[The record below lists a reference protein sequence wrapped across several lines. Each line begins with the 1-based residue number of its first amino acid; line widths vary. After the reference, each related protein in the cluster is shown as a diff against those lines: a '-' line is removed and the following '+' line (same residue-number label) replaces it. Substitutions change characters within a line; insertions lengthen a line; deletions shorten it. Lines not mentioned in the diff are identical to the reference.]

1 MSFSIIILAAG
12 KGKRMNSKVPKVFHK
27 VGNHPMIYHV
37 LDIGMSLKPK
47 FVSLVISE
55 GLDIYKSEIK
65 KKYKKVL
72 FAKQH
77 KQLGTADAVSTALKE
92 KSLRNSNL
100 SLILYGDTPLIT
112 KKTLE
117 DSIRKFKKKKADLC
131 VLSMTPSHTNHS
143 YGRLVTKKSR
153 LIKIIEKSEF
163 KSSYDLDNL
172 CNTGIMLIKT
182 NFLTDALKKIR
193 NNNSKKEFFLTD
205 IVEVFNKQK
214 MNVIHVEFPYEEFLG
229 VNDKNDLA
237 TVEKVFQNRMREK
250 FLKQGVTL
258 TDPSTVFFSADT
270 EIGNDVI
277 IHPNVQFGR
286 KVKLGNR
293 VEIKG
298 FCHIENSSL
307 NDDVSV
313 GPFARLRDESEIDK
327 DSKIGNFVEIKKS
340 KIKKNVKISHLSYV
354 GDAEINN
361 NANIGAGMIT
371 CNYDGYKKN
380 KTYIGEN
387 CFIGSNSS
395 LIAPIK
401 IEKNSI
407 IGASTVIDKDIPAGT
422 TVYRKSELIKKNN
435 KK

>member
-12 KGKRMNSKVPKVFHK
+12 KGKRMHSKVPKVFHK

-37 LDIGMSLKPK
+37 LDTGMSLKPN

-77 KQLGTADAVSTALKE
+77 KQLGTADAVSTAFKE
-92 KSLRNSNL
+92 KSLRNSDL

-117 DSIRKFKKKKADLC
+117 DSIRRFKKKKADLC
-131 VLSMTPSHTNHS
+131 VLSMTPLHTNHS

-153 LIKIIEKSEF
+153 LIKIIEKSEI
-163 KSSYDLDNL
+163 KSSYDFDNL
-172 CNTGIMLIKT
+172 CNSGIMLIKT
-182 NFLTDALKKIR
+182 NYLTDALKKIR

-205 IVEVFNKQK
+205 IVEVFNKQN
-214 MNVIHVEFPYEEFLG
+214 MNVVHIEFPHEEFLG
-229 VNDKNDLA
+229 VNDKNDQA

-258 TDPSTVFFSADT
+258 IDPSTVFFSADT
-270 EIGNDVI
+270 KIGNDVI

-286 KVKLGNR
+286 KVKLGDR

-307 NDDVSV
+307 KDDVSV

-361 NANIGAGMIT
+361 SANIGAGMIT

>member
-12 KGKRMNSKVPKVFHK
+12 KGKRMHSKVPKVFHK

-37 LDIGMSLKPK
+37 LDTGMSLKPN

-77 KQLGTADAVSTALKE
+77 KQLGTADAVSTAFKE
-92 KSLRNSNL
+92 KSLRNSDL

-117 DSIRKFKKKKADLC
+117 DSIRRFKKKKADLC
-131 VLSMTPSHTNHS
+131 VLSMTPLHTNHS

-153 LIKIIEKSEF
+153 LIKIIEKSEI
-163 KSSYDLDNL
+163 KSSYDFDNL
-172 CNTGIMLIKT
+172 CNSGIMLIKT
-182 NFLTDALKKIR
+182 NYLTDALKKIR

-205 IVEVFNKQK
+205 IVEVFNKQN

-229 VNDKNDLA
+229 VNDKNDQA

-258 TDPSTVFFSADT
+258 IDPSTVFFSADT
-270 EIGNDVI
+270 KIGNDVI

-286 KVKLGNR
+286 KVKLGDR

-307 NDDVSV
+307 KDDVSV

-361 NANIGAGMIT
+361 SANIGAGMIT

-401 IEKNSI
+401 IEKDSI

>member
-1 MSFSIIILAAG
+1 M
-12 KGKRMNSKVPKVFHK
+12 
-27 VGNHPMIYHV
+27 
-37 LDIGMSLKPK
+37 
-47 FVSLVISE
+47 
-55 GLDIYKSEIK
+55 
-65 KKYKKVL
+65 
-72 FAKQH
+72 
-77 KQLGTADAVSTALKE
+77 
-92 KSLRNSNL
+92 
-100 SLILYGDTPLIT
+100 TPL
-112 KKTLE
+112 
-117 DSIRKFKKKKADLC
+117 
-131 VLSMTPSHTNHS
+131 HTNHS

-153 LIKIIEKSEF
+153 LIKIIEKSEI
-163 KSSYDLDNL
+163 KSGYDFDNL
-172 CNTGIMLIKT
+172 CNSGIMLIKT
-182 NFLTDALKKIR
+182 NYLTDSLKKIT

-205 IVEVFNKQK
+205 IVEVFNKQNL
-214 MNVIHVEFPYEEFLG
+214 NVVHIEFPYEEFLG
-229 VNDKNDLA
+229 VNDKNDQA

-258 TDPSTVFFSADT
+258 IDPSTVFFSADT

>member
-12 KGKRMNSKVPKVFHK
+12 KGKRMNSKIPKVFHK
-27 VGNHPMIYHV
+27 VGNYPMIYHV
-37 LDIGMSLKPK
+37 LDTSMSLKPK
-47 FVSLVISE
+47 YVSLVISE
-55 GLDIYKSEIK
+55 GLDVYKSEIK
-65 KKYKKVL
+65 KKYKKV
-72 FAKQH
+72 FIAKQL
-77 KQLGTADAVSTALKE
+77 KQLGTADAVLTALKE
-92 KSLRNSNL
+92 KSLRNSNV

-112 KKTLE
+112 KKTLG
-117 DSIRKFKKKKADLC
+117 DSIRKFKKNKADLC

-143 YGRLVTKKSR
+143 YGQLVNKKSK
-153 LIKIIEKSEF
+153 LIRIIEKSET
-163 KSSYDLDNL
+163 KRCDDLENL
-172 CNTGIMLIKT
+172 CNSGIMLIKT
-182 NFLTDALKKIR
+182 NFLSNALKKIK

-205 IVEVFNKQK
+205 IVEVFNKQN
-214 MNVIHVEFPYEEFLG
+214 MNVVHLEFPYEEFLG
-229 VNDKNDLA
+229 VNDKNDQA
-237 TVEKVFQNRMREK
+237 IVEKIFQKKMREK

-258 TDPSTVFFSADT
+258 IDPGTVFFSADT
-270 EIGNDVI
+270 KIGNDVI
-277 IHPNVQFGR
+277 IHPNVQFGK
-286 KVKLGNR
+286 KVKLGDR

-298 FCHIENSSL
+298 FCHLENSSL
-307 NDDVSV
+307 NNDVSV
-313 GPFARLRDESEIDK
+313 GPFARLRDNCEIGK

-354 GDAEINN
+354 GDAEISH

-407 IGASTVIDKDIPAGT
+407 IGASTVIDKDISAGT